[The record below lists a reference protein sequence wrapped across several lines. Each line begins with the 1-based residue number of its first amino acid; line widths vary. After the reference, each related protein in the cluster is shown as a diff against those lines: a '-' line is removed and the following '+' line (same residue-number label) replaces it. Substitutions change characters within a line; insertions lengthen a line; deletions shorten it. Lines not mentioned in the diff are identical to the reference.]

1 MTSMQR
7 ITNLIDQLDTLFSG
21 SPWFGPSWQETLER
35 IPLEAVDFGLPGSP
49 TIAGTLAHVIS
60 WRTFVIRKL
69 QGQEDHDLKPGE
81 DWPPTGEADWQKL
94 VRSFLSSQDE
104 LLDSLAE
111 FPASML
117 EDNVPGRGYSW
128 GFMIQGLIDHD
139 VYHMAQIN
147 LLRKQFEGQ

>member
-7 ITNLIDQLDTLFSG
+7 ITHLIDQLDTLFSG
-21 SPWFGPSWQETLER
+21 TPWFGPSWQETLER
-35 IPLEAVDFGLPGSP
+35 IPPEAVGYGQPGSP
-49 TIAGTLAHVIS
+49 TIPDSLAHVIA

-69 QGQEDHDLKPGE
+69 QGQEDHDLRPGE
-81 DWPPTGEADWQKL
+81 DWPTSGAEDWHKL

-104 LLDSLAE
+104 LIDALTE

-117 EDNVPGRGYSW
+117 DDNVPGRGYSW
-128 GFMIQGLIDHD
+128 GFMIQGLVDHD

-147 LLRKQFEGQ
+147 LLRKQFEVR